1 MNVNNYQQLHGGM
14 KGFSTNASFPIGT
27 NTIDKSNPRKSV
39 VNKTSSANAALEF
52 YDLGYLQ
59 PGTTVSF
66 QVQVRATSVTSGNA
80 AVELESRTGV
90 GLSTGRK
97 VVNIANTIST
107 EWVTLRCDWIVAE
120 GDNWISLAYGAGTAT
135 IGVFEFRNPR
145 LSIENSAES
154 RILSC
159 SLVRSGGV
167 WSVDNSAFLNN
178 GVYLISASGDT
189 LTIGWPFTANIRSPI
204 VQVSTDTGF
213 SLVTAGFVSA
223 GPNAITQSGCNIRL
237 IKTDGTFV
245 TDVTSGGTTRL
256 HVSVIK

>member
-1 MNVNNYQQLHGGM
+1 MNVTNYQQLHGGM
-14 KGFSTNASFPIGT
+14 KSFSSNSVFPNGT
-27 NTIDKSNPRKSV
+27 NTFDKSNARKSV
-39 VNKTSSANAALEF
+39 LNKISSANAALEF
-52 YDLGYLQ
+52 HDLGYLQ
-59 PGTTVSF
+59 PGTTISF
-66 QVQVRATSVTSGNA
+66 QVQVRATSVTTGNA
-80 AVELESRTGV
+80 AIEIESRTGAA
-90 GLSTGRK
+90 LSSGRK
-97 VVNIANTIST
+97 VVNIANTINT
-107 EWVTLRCDWIVAE
+107 EWTTLRCDWIVVE
-120 GDNWISLAYGAGTAT
+120 GDNWISLAYGAATET

-178 GVYLISASGDT
+178 GIYLISASGDT
-189 LTIGWPFTANIRSPI
+189 LSIGWPFTANIRSPI

-213 SLVTAGFVSA
+213 NLVTAGFVSA

-245 TDVTSGGTTRL
+245 TDVTSGGTVRL